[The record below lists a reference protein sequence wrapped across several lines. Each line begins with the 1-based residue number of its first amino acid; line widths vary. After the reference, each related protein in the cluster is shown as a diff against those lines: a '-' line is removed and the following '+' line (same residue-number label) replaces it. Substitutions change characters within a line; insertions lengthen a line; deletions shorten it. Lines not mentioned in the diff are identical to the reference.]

1 MTSPPFSEEQ
11 IPDLGGQIVVVT
23 GPSSGLGFETCRALA
38 ARHATVVMAGRS
50 PERCEAARAR
60 ILASVPEARLEVA
73 RLDLADLGSVR
84 DFAARFSARH
94 PRLDVLCNNAGV
106 MAMPLTRTVDG
117 FELQLGTNHFG
128 HFSLTG
134 RLLERLL
141 AAPAARVVTVTSPW
155 HRRGQLRFDDLDAH
169 GRYRK
174 WEAYAA
180 SKLANLLFSL
190 ELDRRARAA
199 GARLT
204 SVAAHPGYAVSNL
217 ALAGP
222 RAARAPVTAW
232 VMDLGHVFAQS
243 TARGALPQLYAATQA
258 DVVGGEL
265 FGPRGPFE
273 LWGAPRR
280 VRPAPRATDAALA
293 RQLWE
298 VSVART
304 GVDFAALDPR

>member
-1 MTSPPFSEEQ
+1 MRAPPFTEDQ
-11 IPDLGGQIVVVT
+11 IPDLSGQIIVVT

-38 ARHATVVMAGRS
+38 AHHATVVMAGRS
-50 PERCEAARAR
+50 PERCDAARIR

-73 RLDLADLGSVR
+73 RLDLADLRSVR
-84 DFAARFSARH
+84 DFARDFAARH

-106 MAMPLTRTVDG
+106 MAMPLERTVDG

-128 HFSLTG
+128 HFALTG
-134 RLLERLL
+134 LLLERLL

-155 HRRGQLRFDDLDAH
+155 HRRGQLRFEDLDAQR
-169 GRYRK
+169 RYRK

-180 SKLANLLFSL
+180 SKLANVLFAL

-199 GARLT
+199 GAPLA

-222 RAARAPVTAW
+222 RAAGAVVTERIMA
-232 VMDLGHVFAQS
+232 LGHRLAQP

-258 DVVGGEL
+258 DVVGGEM

-280 VRPAPRATDAALA
+280 VRPAARATDTALA
-293 RQLWE
+293 ERLWA

-304 GVDFAALDPR
+304 GVDYAALARP